1 MVVSMKE
8 SHCGLLLLTYI
19 RTLRKNS
26 SDPIPIKQQPLTPG
40 DILFKPEKQPPIVTG
55 FSPRAREQSSIG
67 WKCDDA
73 PVPGSFSRHASTADF
88 LPLELPLGD
97 SDDYLCPPASY
108 TPMDKLVGVFMYVKY
123 CPLLAPSLINFL
135 TLPGIRSY
143 NPQKKPLPVQKL
155 EFVRAVSGGIR
166 YVIVTLSPNCLARFF
181 HRCACHV
188 PSIES
193 MRLTSTQFRLY
204 PTSCRIPSLQTL
216 THI

>member
-1 MVVSMKE
+1 MKE
-8 SHCGLLLLTYI
+8 SHCVLLLTYI

-55 FSPRAREQSSIG
+55 FSPRAREQSIIG

-73 PVPGSFSRHASTADF
+73 AVPGSFSRHASTADF

-123 CPLLAPSLINFL
+123 CPKLDQLFNSSWYQIVQPPKKTFTCAEVGVCEGRFWWHPLCYRYSLAKLLS
-135 TLPGIRSY
+135 
-143 NPQKKPLPVQKL
+143 
-155 EFVRAVSGGIR
+155 
-166 YVIVTLSPNCLARFF
+166 
-181 HRCACHV
+181 
-188 PSIES
+188 
-193 MRLTSTQFRLY
+193 
-204 PTSCRIPSLQTL
+204 
-216 THI
+216 